1 MADSHLITFAHRG
14 KADGTWDSI
23 CLRCFRTIA
32 TAPNAAWL
40 TPKETG
46 HTCDLLDLHV
56 LVSDRH
62 PYGPDTGRTIGHQA
76 GRARNPASL
85 PTRIATLEIDISPQ

>member
-1 MADSHLITFAHRG
+1 MADSHLIAFAHRG

-40 TPKETG
+40 TPNETS

-62 PYGPDTGRTIGHQA
+62 PYGPDTGRRVTIAQA
-76 GRARNPASL
+76 VPETMPLLSPESL
-85 PTRIATLEIDISPQ
+85 HLK